1 MGKATA
7 VKQEI
12 DGVVIADGLSKER
25 IIALADRLAELAE
38 VSRKAEK
45 IIGEKR
51 STVADAMLSIARDCE
66 GIKEFDTSYSLAT
79 IRYKAKHRSK
89 AVPKVMT
96 QTASDIRRMYSQG
109 VDLKGIDAETG
120 EVLTYSKLKG
130 KASKQQREA
139 VNKAREA
146 IESTKPD
153 YLKRFEGLVSLFL
166 TFAVNRQTEQYF
178 VDCKVFEE
186 INELLSNT
194 AKEWTKE
201 HPPIVESVEDTTG
214 DDSLAEAA

>member
-1 MGKATA
+1 M
-7 VKQEI
+7 
-12 DGVVIADGLSKER
+12 
-25 IIALADRLAELAE
+25 
-38 VSRKAEK
+38 
-45 IIGEKR
+45 
-51 STVADAMLSIARDCE
+51 
-66 GIKEFDTSYSLAT
+66 
-79 IRYKAKHRSK
+79 
-89 AVPKVMT
+89 
-96 QTASDIRRMYSQG
+96 
-109 VDLKGIDAETG
+109 
-120 EVLTYSKLKG
+120 KG

-201 HPPIVESVEDTTG
+201 HPPIVESVEEDT
-214 DDSLAEAA
+214 DNDSLAEAA